1 VSENIPESKSI
12 KILSLNEINILIE
25 ELQDNYITN
34 FNQILSKKISNS
46 IIGIVS
52 KIILNYLNIFRLQY
66 LLLMVLLILSILSEL
81 YRRSSLKTISILL
94 K

>member
-1 VSENIPESKSI
+1 MSENIPESKSI

>member
-66 LLLMVLLILSILSEL
+66 LPLMVLLILSILSEL